1 MWEWG
6 GFTKGV
12 RRGLMEGGYQ
22 CRYPE
27 DTVWARRQG
36 VGPWRQPQPRVTRGQ
51 VHGLFLRCLL
61 TRRPGNTVLG
71 DAGKAERAE
80 GVGIT
85 GRTGVYPAEAWTG
98 GAPVACRAASPPL
111 GESAGRCRARRPW
124 PPALLCAPR
133 RPPSSSPALTLGLL
147 AGMTRAGSGILRLT
161 GISMFVPQDPHLSP
175 GSRCYVQ

>member
-1 MWEWG
+1 
-6 GFTKGV
+6 
-12 RRGLMEGGYQ
+12 MEGGYQ

-36 VGPWRQPQPRVTRGQ
+36 GAWRQPQPRVTRGQ
-51 VHGLFLRCLL
+51 VHGLSLRCLL

-98 GAPVACRAASPPL
+98 GSCGHLQSSSTPESQQGQLPCGALASGPSSVLPVALLPL
-111 GESAGRCRARRPW
+111 
-124 PPALLCAPR
+124 LQL
-133 RPPSSSPALTLGLL
+133 
-147 AGMTRAGSGILRLT
+147 
-161 GISMFVPQDPHLSP
+161 
-175 GSRCYVQ
+175 